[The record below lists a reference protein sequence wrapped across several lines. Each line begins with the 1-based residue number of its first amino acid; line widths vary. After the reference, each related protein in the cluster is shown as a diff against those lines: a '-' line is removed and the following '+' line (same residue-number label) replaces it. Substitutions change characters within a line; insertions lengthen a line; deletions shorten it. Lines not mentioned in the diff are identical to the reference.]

1 MDKVKLEIIRSQL
14 ERQLLWIEGIYDNLH
29 ERHAFANSAPLL
41 YLESAAF
48 QIHNLYS
55 AIEDLLK
62 LVAKEFE
69 NHIVD
74 MSRWHRELIDRMT
87 LEIAGVRPAL
97 LREETAVYLHKL
109 RSFRHF
115 FRHAYT
121 VALDHDEVLRNL
133 QTAEAVRPLLR
144 RDVQTFL
151 QQFEE

>member
-14 ERQLLWIEGIYDNLH
+14 ERQLLWIEGIYDN
-29 ERHAFANSAPLL
+29 
-41 YLESAAF
+41 
-48 QIHNLYS
+48 
-55 AIEDLLK
+55 
-62 LVAKEFE
+62 
-69 NHIVD
+69 
-74 MSRWHRELIDRMT
+74 
-87 LEIAGVRPAL
+87 

-151 QQFEE
+151 QQFDE

>member
-14 ERQLLWIEGIYDNLH
+14 ERQLLWIERIYENLQ
-29 ERHAFANSAPLL
+29 ERQEYARSAPLI
-41 YLESAAF
+41 YAESIAY
-48 QIHNLYS
+48 QLHNLYS
-55 AIEDLLK
+55 AIEDLMK
-62 LVAKEFE
+62 LVAKAFE
-69 NHIVD
+69 NHLED
-74 MSRWHRELIDRMT
+74 MSRWHWELIDRMT

-97 LREETAVYLHKL
+97 LQKETAVYLHKL

-121 VALDHDEVLRNL
+121 VELDRDELLRNL